1 MKDNLDISYIFSNFA
16 PYKNNII
23 NSGSG
28 SHNTLTIMITFI
40 ISNKDKVIGTKLL
53 SQGNSNTLGKLFDKL
68 NIEDQDREQAYQLTK
83 DLYPRI
89 RIDHIELF
97 EDTHHVNHYIFTFIG
112 IGSRD
117 KNQLYIQDFLS
128 KLNDFFDWEGTTT
141 LTYIEGN
148 TFIGTLNI

>member
-1 MKDNLDISYIFSNFA
+1 MNK
-16 PYKNNII
+16 
-23 NSGSG
+23 
-28 SHNTLTIMITFI
+28 TFI
-40 ISNKDKVIGTKLL
+40 IPNKDKVIGTKLL
-53 SQGNSNTLGKLFDKL
+53 SQGNANTLGKLFDKL
-68 NIEDQDREQAYQLTK
+68 NIEDPDREQAYQLTK

-97 EDTHHVNHYIFTFIG
+97 KDTNDVNHYIFTFIG
-112 IGSRD
+112 EGSRD

-148 TFIGTLNI
+148 TFLGTFNI

>member
-1 MKDNLDISYIFSNFA
+1 MDK
-16 PYKNNII
+16 
-23 NSGSG
+23 
-28 SHNTLTIMITFI
+28 TFI
-40 ISNKDKVIGTKLL
+40 ITNNDKVIGTKLL
-53 SQGNSNTLGKLFDKL
+53 SQGNTNTLGKLFDKL

-83 DLYPRI
+83 DLYPKI

-112 IGSRD
+112 EGSRD

-128 KLNDFFDWEGTTT
+128 KLNEFFDWEGTTT

>member
-1 MKDNLDISYIFSNFA
+1 MVTYII
-16 PYKNNII
+16 P
-23 NSGSG
+23 
-28 SHNTLTIMITFI
+28 
-40 ISNKDKVIGTKLL
+40 NKDKVIGTKLL
-53 SQGNSNTLGKLFDKL
+53 SQGNANTLGKLFDKL
-68 NIEDQDREQAYQLTK
+68 NIEDPDREQAYQLTK

-97 EDTHHVNHYIFTFIG
+97 KDTRDVNHYIFTFIG
-112 IGSRD
+112 EGSRD

-141 LTYIEGN
+141 LAYFGGN